1 MTLDPDHGTCRTA
14 AESTARRDH
23 PPLPIDFPP
32 PGCSFTYDASYLK
45 PTLCASI
52 SSYLAHPW
60 LCDITTNALQLL
72 TERHTGATPVIR
84 RCEHRRIEKS
94 RCERPI
100 CRRCELLTICSKFHQ
115 PKLHSTPNHPYRT
128 PMPPGS
134 TPERYPRHHSRL
146 KHRLLQLTIRRTAK
160 RSQTSNRPP
169 RGTTL
174 SKFHVLWLC
183 VLLHDPNRTRK
194 VLTPTTDPD
203 PRRQL
208 PRQTRLF
215 REIQSRSK
223 KT

>member
-1 MTLDPDHGTCRTA
+1 MRLNLVVSR
-14 AESTARRDH
+14 
-23 PPLPIDFPP
+23 
-32 PGCSFTYDASYLK
+32 
-45 PTLCASI
+45 
-52 SSYLAHPW
+52 SSLAP
-60 LCDITTNALQLL
+60 
-72 TERHTGATPVIR
+72 ERHTGATPVIR

-100 CRRCELLTICSKFHQ
+100 CRRCEPLTICSKFHQ

-169 RGTTL
+169 CGTTL

-194 VLTPTTDPD
+194 ALTPTTDPN